1 MNRPSNMSVSAL
13 PLFAILLL
21 PFLVIAC
28 VPVGPTP
35 DPPIRVAVQPHQLSP
50 FPCEDRFVPHT
61 LDHITSIEGQV
72 VRTYDSNGAGLAVND
87 LDSDGDLDL
96 VLANLAGRNAIFWN
110 DGNFAFRKQEFPH
123 GQSRG
128 VSIVDIDGDGWLDI
142 AFAHRITRPLVW
154 MNDGHSHGTG
164 NQDVSATQ
172 VDINHINGFTRLDWF
187 AASQKAYTLAW
198 ADLDGDTDLDFV
210 LATYQSEY
218 TRVDPHDLANGGVV
232 YYENT
237 GDDFVAT
244 HLAAQSQALA
254 LLLVDLNQ
262 DDRLDI
268 WVGHDFLMPDQTWL
282 WSPQGWVEAAPFTET
297 AQNTMS
303 FAVGDIDNDGR
314 AELFAADMKPYP
326 ETPETMA
333 AWSPLMEMMA
343 DADIPGDQQI
353 IENVLQVPAAAGA
366 YINQAGARGLQ
377 ASGWSWSAQFG
388 DLDHDGFLDLYIV
401 NGMAAEE
408 MFSHLPGD
416 ELVEQNL
423 AFRNDQQGNFQPEP
437 AWGLDAT
444 EGGRSMAMADLDND
458 GDLDIVINNL
468 LAPSLIYENRL
479 CGGNSLT
486 VDLSRPASMNTHAI
500 GAQLTLHTTSG
511 QYTRSLRSNSG
522 YLTGEPSQAHFGFP
536 AGSMPVLLEV
546 RWPDGSYSTLVVP
559 LAAGG
564 RLFVER
570 SD

>member
-1 MNRPSNMSVSAL
+1 MNRPSNLSLRAI

-21 PFLVIAC
+21 PFLAIAC
-28 VPVGPTP
+28 VPVGPP
-35 DPPIRVAVQPHQLSP
+35 ADPPIRAAVQPHKVSP
-50 FPCEDRFVPHT
+50 FPCEDRFVAHT
-61 LDHITSIEGQV
+61 LDHITTIEGDV

-87 LDSDGDLDL
+87 LDRDGDLDL

-110 DGNFAFRKQEFPH
+110 DGDFAFRKQEFPH

-128 VSIVDIDGDGWLDI
+128 VSIVDINGDGWLDI

-154 MNDGHSHGTG
+154 MNDGNSHSNASEDG
-164 NQDVSATQ
+164 SAQ
-172 VDINHINGFTRLDWF
+172 QRVVKPIPGFTLIDWF
-187 AASQKAYTLAW
+187 AASQKAYTFAW
-198 ADLDGDTDLDFV
+198 ADLDGDIDLDFV
-210 LATYQSEY
+210 LATYQTEY

-237 GDDFVAT
+237 GNDFVAT
-244 HLAAQSQALA
+244 LLSTHSQALA

-262 DDRLDI
+262 DDHLDI
-268 WVGHDFLMPDQTWL
+268 WVGHDFLLPDQVWF
-282 WSPQGWVEAAPFTET
+282 WSPDGWKESMPFAET

-303 FAVGDIDNDGR
+303 FAVGDINNDGR

-326 ETPETMA
+326 ETPDMMA

-353 IENVLQVPAAAGA
+353 IENVLQVPAASGGYLNEAG
-366 YINQAGARGLQ
+366 IRGLR

-388 DLDHDGFLDLYIV
+388 DLDQDGYLDLYIV

-408 MFSHLPGD
+408 MFSHLPGN

-423 AFRNDQQGNFQPEP
+423 IFRNDRQGNFQPEP
-437 AWGLDAT
+437 AWGLNAT
-444 EGGRSMAMADLDND
+444 AGGRSMAMADLDND

-468 LAPSLIYENRL
+468 LAPALIYENRL

-486 VDLSRPASMNTHAI
+486 VDLSWPASKNTRAI
-500 GAQLTLHTTSG
+500 GAHLTLHTTTGS
-511 QYTRSLRSNSG
+511 YTRTLRSNSG

-536 AGSMPVLLEV
+536 TASIPLLLEI
-546 RWPDGSYSTLVVP
+546 RWPDGSGSTLVMP
-559 LAAGG
+559 MAAAG
-564 RLFVER
+564 RVVVER
-570 SD
+570 TN